1 MILFILKNIKNN
13 VLNVLLKLINLY
25 TIFYITLII
34 LYAVKNLNVNYN
46 IIKLQ
51 SFLARYNATLK
62 NILKILKCINKI

>member
-1 MILFILKNIKNN
+1 MKND

-34 LYAVKNLNVNYN
+34 LYAIKNLNVNYN

-51 SFLARYNATLK
+51 SLLVRYDITLK
-62 NILKILKCINKI
+62 YIKNT